1 MQTITTTTT
10 KDGVHLLFIKIHLC
24 MSRAQTASGARQGT
38 QPVLIPFFPSYLKA
52 LLPASLFIF
61 MDISI
66 DSSPVQHPSERNM
79 ILSSLRDP
87 R

>member
-38 QPVLIPFFPSYLKA
+38 QPVLILFSRPTLRPSFPQAFLYLW
-52 LLPASLFIF
+52 IY
-61 MDISI
+61 
-66 DSSPVQHPSERNM
+66 R
-79 ILSSLRDP
+79 
-87 R
+87 